1 MVIIESTLDHQI
13 LPKKDTY
20 PTPPWR
26 LWRSW
31 ERTRRRLRA
40 GRPWEIRDI
49 PPWCDLTGPMGCL
62 GKWKNGG
69 KMGVYVCNCLYVACY
84 DFMLVFKVSLLP
96 LLLFVGF
103 WGLFLANFHCWCF
116 YFEVVGFAQGE
127 HFLQKGTP
135 WECGFSLH
143 SATTDTA
150 HLRWFSHCFATIDN
164 FCLVFL
170 QSLNKTKIKKNKK
183 PKNKKTF

>member
-150 HLRWFSHCFATIDN
+150 HLCNHCICDASHTALQPLPISTRF
-164 FCLVFL
+164 FC
-170 QSLNKTKIKKNKK
+170 NG
-183 PKNKKTF
+183 